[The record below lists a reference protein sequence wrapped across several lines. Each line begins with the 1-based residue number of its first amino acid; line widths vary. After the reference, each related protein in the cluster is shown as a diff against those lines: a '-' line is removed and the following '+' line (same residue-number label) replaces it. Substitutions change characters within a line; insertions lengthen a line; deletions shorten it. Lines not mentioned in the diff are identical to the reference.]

1 MSFPGC
7 GPFQSSCVAIAADRE
22 AAECLSNQRRFN
34 RRPCINTLERRMKT
48 RLTAMALLLPAIA
61 ASAAPTAYAVDP
73 AHTFP
78 SFEADHMGIS
88 VWRGKLN
95 RSSGKVLYD
104 KTTGTGTVEIVSE
117 LASID
122 FGMDALATWARGKD
136 FFDVKKY
143 PRAVFKGS
151 LQTPVDGVPTQ
162 LVGELTL
169 HGVTRP
175 LTLSIHS
182 LKCIQHPMLKR
193 DYCGADASGSFNRD
207 DFGLSAG
214 KDYGFRMN
222 VDLRIQVEAIAQ
234 P

>member
-1 MSFPGC
+1 
-7 GPFQSSCVAIAADRE
+7 
-22 AAECLSNQRRFN
+22 
-34 RRPCINTLERRMKT
+34 MKT
-48 RLTAMALLLPAIA
+48 CVTAMALGLAHLA
-61 ASAAPTAYAVDP
+61 AFAAPTTYAIDP
-73 AHTFP
+73 THTFP

-95 RSSGKVLYD
+95 KNSGKVVYD
-104 KTTGTGTVEIVSE
+104 KATGTGSVEIVSE

-151 LQTPVDGVPTQ
+151 LQAPVGGVPTQ

-175 LTLSIHS
+175 LTLAINS
-182 LKCIQHPMLKR
+182 LKCIPHPMLKR

-214 KDYGFRMN
+214 KEYGFKMN

-234 P
+234 N

>member
-1 MSFPGC
+1 
-7 GPFQSSCVAIAADRE
+7 
-22 AAECLSNQRRFN
+22 
-34 RRPCINTLERRMKT
+34 MKT
-48 RLTAMALLLPAIA
+48 CLTATALLLSALA
-61 ASAAPTAYAVDP
+61 ASAAPAAYTIDP

-88 VWRGKLN
+88 VWRGKLD

-104 KTTGTGTVEIVSE
+104 KAAGTGTVEIVTD

-122 FGMDALATWARGKD
+122 FGLDALAKWARGKD
-136 FFDVKKY
+136 FFDVRKY

-151 LQTPVDGVPTQ
+151 LQSPVNGVPTQ

-175 LTLSIHS
+175 LTLAVHS
-182 LKCIQHPMLKR
+182 LKCVPHPMLKR
-193 DYCGADASGSFNRD
+193 DLCGADASGSFNRD
-207 DFGLSAG
+207 DFGLGAG
-214 KDYGFRMN
+214 KDYGFDMN
-222 VDLRIQVEAIAQ
+222 VDLRIQVEAIAE

>member
-1 MSFPGC
+1 MMTKTSLGA
-7 GPFQSSCVAIAADRE
+7 VALM
-22 AAECLSNQRRFN
+22 LSAT
-34 RRPCINTLERRMKT
+34 C
-48 RLTAMALLLPAIA
+48 
-61 ASAAPTAYAVDP
+61 ASAAPTTYAIDP
-73 AHTFP
+73 THTYP

-95 RSSGKVLYD
+95 KSSGQVVYD
-104 KTTGTGTVEIVSE
+104 KAAGTGSVEITTE
-117 LASID
+117 LSSID

-136 FFDVKKY
+136 FFDVKKH

-151 LQTPVDGVPTQ
+151 LQTPVNGVPTQ
-162 LVGELTL
+162 LVGELTM

-175 LTLSIHS
+175 LTLTINA
-182 LKCIQHPMLKR
+182 LKCVPHPMLKR

-214 KDYGFRMN
+214 KDYGFKMN

>member
-1 MSFPGC
+1 MK
-7 GPFQSSCVAIAADRE
+7 SC
-22 AAECLSNQRRFN
+22 
-34 RRPCINTLERRMKT
+34 
-48 RLTAMALLLPAIA
+48 LTAMTLLLAAGA
-61 ASAAPTAYAVDP
+61 ASAAPTTYAIDP
-73 AHTFP
+73 SHTFP

-95 RSSGKVLYD
+95 KSSGTVLYD
-104 KTTGTGTVEIVSE
+104 KSTGTGSVEIVTD

-136 FFDVKKY
+136 FFDVKQH

-151 LQTPVDGVPTQ
+151 LQSPVNGVPTQ

-175 LTLSIHS
+175 LTLAVNS
-182 LKCIQHPMLKR
+182 LKCIPHPMLKR
-193 DYCGADASGSFNRD
+193 DYCGADASGSFRRD
-207 DFGLSAG
+207 DFGLGAG
-214 KDYGFRMN
+214 KEYGFNMN

>member
-1 MSFPGC
+1 MTTC
-7 GPFQSSCVAIAADRE
+7 
-22 AAECLSNQRRFN
+22 
-34 RRPCINTLERRMKT
+34 
-48 RLTAMALLLPAIA
+48 LTAMALLLAA
-61 ASAAPTAYAVDP
+61 ATASAAPTPYAIDP
-73 AHTFP
+73 THTFP

-95 RSSGKVLYD
+95 KSSGKVLYD
-104 KTTGTGTVEIVSE
+104 KTAGTGTAEIVTE

-143 PRAVFKGS
+143 PRAAFKGS
-151 LQTPVDGVPTQ
+151 LQSPVGGVPTQ
-162 LVGELTL
+162 LVGDLSL

-175 LTLSIHS
+175 LTLAINS
-182 LKCIQHPMLKR
+182 LTCIPHPMLKR

-207 DFGLSAG
+207 DFGLGMG
-214 KDYGFRMN
+214 KEYGFKMN
-222 VDLRIQVEAIAQ
+222 VELRIQVEAIAQ

>member
-1 MSFPGC
+1 MT
-7 GPFQSSCVAIAADRE
+7 
-22 AAECLSNQRRFN
+22 N
-34 RRPCINTLERRMKT
+34 RMTT
-48 RLTAMALLLPAIA
+48 RLISAALLLSA
-61 ASAAPTAYAVDP
+61 AAVGAAPTAYTIDP
-73 AHTFP
+73 THTFP

-95 RSSGKVLYD
+95 KSSGKVLYD
-104 KTTGTGTVEIVSE
+104 KTTGSGSVEIVTE

-136 FFDVKKY
+136 FFGVKKH

-151 LQTPVDGVPTQ
+151 LQSPVGGVPTQ

-169 HGVTRP
+169 RGVTRP
-175 LTLSIHS
+175 LTLKVHS

-193 DYCGADASGSFNRD
+193 DCCGADASGSFNRD
-207 DFGLSAG
+207 DFGLGAG
-214 KDYGFRMN
+214 KDHGFKLN